1 MFEVVVLAAGRSSRF
16 KTGIPKVFHRLLD
29 KPILGH
35 VLDTIE
41 CIEPDRVHVVI
52 HPSMESDASTMFGNK
67 FHWVGQH
74 EPLGTGH
81 AFQQVLPHL
90 QEDSCVLIV
99 TGDSPLLS
107 AHLLERAKVL
117 VERELVVVTA
127 YVDNPKG
134 YGRIVRDRYGN
145 LTAIVED
152 REANE
157 AQLAITEIN
166 SGIIGGPANLI
177 ADLLVDATHANSQNE
192 IYLTDIVR
200 LAVDR
205 GEKVRTV
212 LVIEDPMEV
221 LGINDRSQLAEAEQI
236 LLNKRRHEVMLA
248 GTTLRDPQRFDLRGQ
263 LKTGIDCTIDIN
275 VVIEG
280 EVTLGDRTSIGPGC
294 ILRDVKIGDDVSIK
308 AYSILDSAKIG
319 NRCSIGPFARI
330 RPDTDVGEDSRIGNF
345 VEIKNS
351 KLGKEVRASHLAYLG
366 DATLGDN
373 VNVGAGAVTCNFD
386 GKSKHGTI
394 IGEDVFIGTNST
406 LVAPLY
412 IEAESFIAAGS
423 TITHDVK
430 ERALVVG
437 RSRQRSIKR
446 WNPPSRRKK

>member
-16 KTGIPKVFHRLLD
+16 KTGIPKVFHSLLD

-35 VLDTIE
+35 VLATIE

-52 HPSMESDASTMFGNK
+52 HPAMEAEASSLFGNK

-107 AHLLERAKVL
+107 ADILKRAKLL
-117 VERELVVVTA
+117 VERELVIVTA
-127 YVDNPKG
+127 NVENPKG
-134 YGRIVRDRYGN
+134 YGRIVRDHNG
-145 LTAIVED
+145 TVTSIVED
-152 REANE
+152 RDANE
-157 AQLAITEIN
+157 AQQAITEIN

-177 ADLLVDATHANSQNE
+177 ADLLVDATHANSQSE
-192 IYLTDIVR
+192 IYLTDIAR
-200 LAVDR
+200 LAAVR
-205 GEKVRTV
+205 GEKVHTITV
-212 LVIEDPMEV
+212 ENPLEV
-221 LGINDRSQLAEAEQI
+221 LGVNDRSQLAEAEQI
-236 LLNKRRHEVMLA
+236 LLNRRRQEVMLA
-248 GTTLRDPQRFDLRGQ
+248 GTTLRDPLRFDLRGQ

-280 EVTLGDRTSIGPGC
+280 EVTLGDRTFIGPGC

-308 AYSILDSAKIG
+308 AYSILDSAKVG

-351 KLGKEVRASHLAYLG
+351 KLGKHVRASHLAYLG
-366 DATLGDN
+366 DATLDDN

-386 GKSKHGTI
+386 GQSKHGTI

-446 WNPPSRRKK
+446 WNPPSLRKK

>member
-29 KPILGH
+29 KPILGY

-41 CIEPDRVHVVI
+41 CIDPDRIHVVI
-52 HPSMESDASTMFGNK
+52 NPSIESEASKLFGNE
-67 FHWVGQH
+67 FHWVCQH

-90 QEDSCVLIV
+90 QEDSYVLIV

-107 AHLLERAKVL
+107 TDILKRAKL
-117 VERELVVVTA
+117 LAERELVIVTA
-127 YVDNPKG
+127 DMENPKG
-134 YGRIVRDRYGN
+134 YGRIVRDHNG
-145 LTAIVED
+145 TVTSIVED
-152 REANE
+152 RDANE
-157 AQLAITEIN
+157 SQQAITEIN

-177 ADLLVDATHANSQNE
+177 AESLRGATHANSQNE
-192 IYLTDIVR
+192 IYLTEIAR
-200 LAVDR
+200 LATDR
-205 GEKVRTV
+205 GEKVHSV
-212 LVIEDPMEV
+212 AVEDPMEV
-221 LGINDRSQLAEAEQI
+221 LGVNDRSQLAEVEQI
-236 LLNKRRHEVMLA
+236 LLNRCRHEVMLA
-248 GTTLRDPQRFDLRGQ
+248 GTTLRDPLRFDLRGK
-263 LKTGIDCTIDIN
+263 LKTGIDCTIDVN
-275 VVIEG
+275 VIIEG
-280 EVTLGDRTSIGPGC
+280 DVTLGDRTYIGPGC
-294 ILRDVKIGDDVSIK
+294 ILRDVKIGDDVSIQ
-308 AYSILDSAKIG
+308 AYSVLDSAIVG

-330 RPDTDVGEDSRIGNF
+330 RPDTDIGEDSRIGNF

-351 KLGKEVRASHLAYLG
+351 KLGKRVRASHLAYLG

-386 GKSKHGTI
+386 GQSKHGTI

>member
-35 VLDTIE
+35 VLATIE

-52 HPSMESDASTMFGNK
+52 HPAMESEASTLFGNK

-107 AHLLERAKVL
+107 ADILKRAKLL
-117 VERELVVVTA
+117 VERELVIVTA
-127 YVDNPKG
+127 NVENPKG
-134 YGRIVRDRYGN
+134 YGRIVRDHNG
-145 LTAIVED
+145 TVTSIVED
-152 REANE
+152 RDANE
-157 AQLAITEIN
+157 AQQAITEIN

-192 IYLTDIVR
+192 IYLTDIAR
-200 LAVDR
+200 LATVR
-205 GEKVRTV
+205 GEKVHTITV
-212 LVIEDPMEV
+212 EDPLEV
-221 LGINDRSQLAEAEQI
+221 LGVNDRSQLSEAEQI
-236 LLNKRRHEVMLA
+236 LLNRRRQEVMLA
-248 GTTLRDPQRFDLRGQ
+248 GTTLRDPLRFDLRGQ
-263 LKTGIDCTIDIN
+263 LKTGMDCTIDIN

-308 AYSILDSAKIG
+308 AYSILDSAKVG

-351 KLGKEVRASHLAYLG
+351 KLGKHVRASHLAYLG
-366 DATLGDN
+366 DATLDDN

-386 GKSKHGTI
+386 GQSKHGTI
-394 IGEDVFIGTNST
+394 ICEDVFIGTNST